1 MGVYS
6 VVLGYMVYKSIQCC
20 IGVYGI
26 VQVCVVIYRCGYI
39 FICSTI
45 IIIGMFRQII
55 IIIYEVPTQT
65 IRNCEAADRPLG
77 ITRAPFRAKENIF
90 VRGWVLEG
98 VDVSEQFCQF
108 LFCILR
114 CFCHLRRVK
123 LLQGHSKCLFST
135 PKLSKRSWSPQ
146 PNRQEVI

>member
-1 MGVYS
+1 MIIIVCRDIFPLRQS
-6 VVLGYMVYKSIQCC
+6 VLGFLSVLAFFSHLACLSYLAKEN
-20 IGVYGI
+20 
-26 VQVCVVIYRCGYI
+26 
-39 FICSTI
+39 ICRYTV
-45 IIIGMFRQII
+45 
-55 IIIYEVPTQT
+55 IIIYEIQT
-65 IRNCEAADRPLG
+65 IRNCEAAGRSLG
-77 ITRAPFRAKENIF
+77 ITRAPFRARENIF

-114 CFCHLRRVK
+114 CFCHLRRVI

-135 PKLSKRSWSPQ
+135 LKLSKRSWSPQ